1 MKRILI
7 FLIALLP
14 YLATAQDATD
24 TIYIERAGQKYYLV
38 TATQYEDG
46 ASGLNKALL
55 GDSAT
60 AAQRLVQDAER
71 QSNTIAIH
79 ARQILQ
85 AGRNATRIRL
95 YSNLH
100 NDVTGKSIFVA
111 TALRDSAQWLG
122 NWRLVLD
129 GATYD
134 GQIRLNNNQR
144 LIFDPADGRGY
155 ALTQNILLSTFANH
169 VFFTVSGKRYD
180 LYRINEKR
188 LGCLENDTRLIRIE

>member
-1 MKRILI
+1 MKQILF
-7 FLIALLP
+7 FLIALP
-14 YLATAQDATD
+14 CLASAQEASD
-24 TIYIERAGQKYYLV
+24 TIYIEKRGANYFLITSTK
-38 TATQYEDG
+38 YEDG
-46 ASGLNKALL
+46 ASGVTKTLL
-55 GDSAT
+55 GDSAAT
-60 AAQRLVQDAER
+60 AQRFVQDAER

-79 ARQILQ
+79 AKQILLSQ
-85 AGRNATRIRL
+85 RNATRIRL

-129 GATYD
+129 GVAYD
-134 GQIRLNNNQR
+134 GAIRLNNNQR

-169 VFFTVSGKRYD
+169 VFFVVAGKRYD

-188 LGCLENDTRLIRIE
+188 LGCLENETRLIRTE

>member
-1 MKRILI
+1 MKYVFL
-7 FLIALLP
+7 FLISLLP
-14 YLATAQDATD
+14 YLATSQEATD
-24 TIYIERAGQKYYLV
+24 TIYIERNGAKYFLV
-38 TATQYEDG
+38 TNTQYSDG
-46 ASGLNKALL
+46 TSGVTKALL

-60 AAQRLVQDAER
+60 AAGRLVQDAER

-79 ARQILQ
+79 AKQILLSQ
-85 AGRNATRIRL
+85 RNATRVRL

-111 TALRDSAQWLG
+111 TALRDSAQWVG

-129 GATYD
+129 GVAYD
-134 GQIRLNNNQR
+134 GAIRLNNNQR

-155 ALTQNILLSTFANH
+155 TLTQNILLSTFANH

-188 LGCLENDTRLIRIE
+188 LGCLENDSRLIRIE

>member
-1 MKRILI
+1 MKYIL
-7 FLIALLP
+7 FLISLLP
-14 YLATAQDATD
+14 YFAFAQDATD
-24 TIYIERAGQKYYLV
+24 SIYVEKSGKNYYIVTETKYSDGNTGLV
-38 TATQYEDG
+38 KV
-46 ASGLNKALL
+46 LF
-55 GDSAT
+55 GDSAAT
-60 AAQRLVQDAER
+60 AAKMVQDAER

-79 ARQILQ
+79 AKQILL

-111 TALRDSAQWLG
+111 TALRDTAQWLG

-129 GATYD
+129 GVAYD

-155 ALTQNILLSTFANH
+155 TLTQNILLSTFANH

-188 LGCLENDTRLIRIE
+188 LGCLENDTRLIKIE

>member
-1 MKRILI
+1 MKHILI
-7 FLIALLP
+7 FLISLLP
-14 YLATAQDATD
+14 YLATSQEATD
-24 TIYIERAGQKYYLV
+24 TIYIERNGEKYFLV
-38 TATQYEDG
+38 TNTQYSDG
-46 ASGLNKALL
+46 AAGVTKALL

-60 AAQRLVQDAER
+60 AAERLVQDAER

-79 ARQILQ
+79 AKQILLSQ
-85 AGRNATRIRL
+85 RNATRIRL

-111 TALRDSAQWLG
+111 TALRDSAQWVG
-122 NWRLVLD
+122 SWRLVLD
-129 GATYD
+129 GVQYD
-134 GQIRLNNNQR
+134 GQIRMNNNQR

-155 ALTQNILLSTFANH
+155 TLTQNILLSTFANH
-169 VFFTVSGKRYD
+169 VFFVVAGKRYD

>member
-1 MKRILI
+1 MKLILFI
-7 FLIALLP
+7 IAILPAMLIAQESTP
-14 YLATAQDATD
+14 DSIYVEKNGNNYYIVKEAKYTD
-24 TIYIERAGQKYYLV
+24 GNIEYSRTLY
-38 TATQYEDG
+38 
-46 ASGLNKALL
+46 
-55 GDSAT
+55 GDSSAT
-60 AAQRLVQDAER
+60 ASKFLQDAER
-71 QSNTIAIH
+71 QSNAIAIH

-129 GATYD
+129 GVAYD
-134 GQIRLNNNQR
+134 GRIRLNANDR

-155 ALTQNILLSTFANH
+155 TLTQNIVLNTFANH
-169 VFFTVSGKRYD
+169 VFFVVAGKRYD

-188 LGCLENDTRLIRIE
+188 LGCLENDSRLIKTE